1 VKFIKDIENG
11 TITFMKTYVAA
22 REIAQLLQFQKRFGR
37 VNSAVVKAVVVFH
50 TLQISMLFGG

>member
-1 VKFIKDIENG
+1 MKFIKDIENG

-22 REIAQLLQFQKRFGR
+22 REIAQLLQFQKRGGR
-37 VNSAVVKAVVVFH
+37 VNSGVVALH